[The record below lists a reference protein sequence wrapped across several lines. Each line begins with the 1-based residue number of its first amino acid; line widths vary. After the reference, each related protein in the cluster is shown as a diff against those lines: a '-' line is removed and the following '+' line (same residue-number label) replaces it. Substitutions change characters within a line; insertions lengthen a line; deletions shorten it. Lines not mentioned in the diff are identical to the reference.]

1 MRYLSQDDNSPNIPL
16 STQEAKEINQELIDL
31 GNAIAAVDS
40 KADANAAALQEYKD
54 ETSLTKQTLNANAVY
69 SAEVTADDISTQSIA
84 ATSGNI
90 STLESATATIT
101 DLEAGDADITNAEI
115 TNADVGTLEADNA
128 TVNNKL
134 TAAEVE
140 TTTLT
145 AANATI
151 ANLVIDGATITT
163 FDIDSADIDNDLTVG
178 GKITADEA
186 DLKAIVSDEATID
199 LITSDAAKITQ
210 MQAFDIFYNENYVD
224 IEPGY
229 EPTDLY
235 RIVELPYFRTGDYY
249 LTLVNPYSNKVLWSV
264 IAHNNHNNYTVS
276 YSRKSTGDTGEIW
289 TTPALDE
296 MVVYDYNKESPKL
309 YLKTHVGGRLYWQ
322 NQSEN
327 PAGAPRTYATYPFDI
342 SSFGAFAKK
351 CLHNGA
357 TWYTKHIDIGRDQS
371 AGGASLFLTPTDWN
385 NATRTS
391 SEFNG
396 EVDIDWHFYV
406 PDQSLNTTDEVTF
419 RNLRINP
426 LEGKWVYNFEY
437 SLMGMDPEVV
447 TNGQLN
453 PAPNLV
459 ETEELCKWDG
469 KVGIATPVITST
481 NGTIYREEGYEQDPL
496 HTNVYLRKPRDEYM
510 YVDWGTKYTVNNIVS
525 VRRKSDGAIITSSPW
540 ITGEYID
547 PDGDS
552 WTSYRFVFYDIDPDG
567 RVYEEWIERNPYTDP
582 EVKLLDSTVDANL
595 YINCTRFKENFDY
608 GVVDFNMPTFGTY
621 SNSITHLGDVV
632 EGRWDAG
639 DIHVQIKNAAIG
651 SSEPN
656 YNGTLTVDGGTLLQ
670 DNVLIQDQKDPLD
683 IKNVSN
689 VDVYADNTTLEGDE
703 LYINNTEVEST
714 NDRLTVTAENGYL
727 TFGKAASGGDPATG
741 GLNLTTENDSAI
753 QYKGDTS
760 LIIGTDPNSEED
772 HTGKL
777 TINYSEI
784 ELVGHKK
791 DVNDDEIQ
799 DESSLLIRDTVHIGT
814 ETDKHNLHVHGAL
827 FADGVSMSGNLGD
840 NMRIRNTGTVADPV
854 LAAVSEPCAVEESGT
869 LVTADSLVTAET
881 IGSWN
886 GTTNPHETTDPD
898 YNVDDNSYPITEM
911 GDDSTIHGDVHI
923 EATAQ
928 IDSNVTIGIPADDPD
943 PAVPADLLVTGDTT
957 INGDVA
963 IDGTLEVGSTSQF
976 NGDVTIGKA
985 AVGADPAVPAD
996 LIVNGDI
1003 IQNGENFETHLEQ
1016 VFTSKDHVILREG
1029 QVVGLAAGEHAGLE
1043 IKNYDGNG
1051 TQLHFCVDST
1061 GWGRVGDT
1069 DSNGDSQTVTYS
1081 YEYNDYGLYKDTDPL
1096 SPTYEHYFDD
1106 IGLTIEHV
1114 FYIPTGAANVTYT
1127 DTAETDPGTGDPT
1140 GKYTVTFE
1148 YELDGN
1154 SLQKILT
1161 IEDSPSDTSLLYWD
1175 AVAKQARTLI
1185 KPAGTDLAVVPVFNG
1200 DHVEYRKY
1208 EGGGGTGN
1216 GSVFVGTAAEIAAA
1230 IAIPEGSPGYLP
1242 QGAIIIQ
1249 TDADDTYLHGED
1261 ITLP

>member
-1 MRYLSQDDNSPNIPL
+1 MRYLNPTQNDDELIERQASQ
-16 STQEAKEINQELIDL
+16 EINQELLEL
-31 GNAIAAVDS
+31 GNRISDLETEVHTDEQ
-40 KADANAAALQEYKD
+40 NLQDYKD
-54 ETSLTKQTLNANAVY
+54 EQSITKQTGNFNSVYADNITATDTVQADDLTAN
-69 SAEVTADDISTQSIA
+69 TADLTTITSTTLTSDDVTVNDELTANKAEIDDLEVNTAKIAAADITTLDADTANITTLN
-84 ATSGNI
+84 ATSGNFD
-90 STLESATATIT
+90 T
-101 DLEAGDADITNAEI
+101 
-115 TNADVGTLEADNA
+115 
-128 TVNNKL
+128 
-134 TAAEVE
+134 
-140 TTTLT
+140 
-145 AANATI
+145 
-151 ANLVIDGATITT
+151 LVIDGATITT
-163 FDIDSADIDNDLTVG
+163 FNIEDANISGDLTVAD
-178 GKITADEA
+178 KVTATSA
-186 DLKAIVSDEATID
+186 DLAAITSDEATIG
-199 LITSDAAKITQ
+199 LITSDAAKIKQ
-210 MQAFDIFYNENYVD
+210 MQAFEVFYNENYID

-276 YSRKSTGDTGEIW
+276 YSRKSTSDMGEVW
-289 TTPALDE
+289 STPALDE
-296 MVVYDYNKESPKL
+296 MVVYDYNSESPKL

-327 PAGAPRTYATYPFDI
+327 LAGAPRTYGTYPFDI

-357 TWYTKHIDIGRDQS
+357 TWYTKHVDIGRDQS
-371 AGGASLFLTPTDWN
+371 AGGASLFLTPTNWN

-437 SLMGMDPEVV
+437 SLMGMDPELV

-453 PAPNLV
+453 PAPNLI

-469 KVGIATPVITST
+469 KVGIATPVITSV
-481 NGTIYREEGYEQDPL
+481 NGTIYREEGYVKQNENL
-496 HTNVYLRKPRDEYM
+496 YLRKPRDEYM
-510 YVDWGTKYTVNNIVS
+510 YVDWGTKHTVNNIVS

-540 ITGEYID
+540 VTGEYID
-547 PDGDS
+547 PQGES
-552 WTSYRFVFYDIDPDG
+552 WTSYRFTYYEIDAEG
-567 RVYEEWIERNPYTDP
+567 RVYEEWIERGAYTP
-582 EVKLLDSTVDANL
+582 NYEYKLLDSTVDANL

-639 DIHVQIKNAAIG
+639 DVHVQIKNAAVG

-656 YNGTLTVDGGTLLQ
+656 YTGTLTVDGITLLQ
-670 DNVLIQDQKDPLD
+670 DSVLIQDQKDPLD

-741 GLNLTTENDSAI
+741 GLNLTTENDSAV
-753 QYKGDTS
+753 QYKGNTS
-760 LIIGTDPNSEED
+760 LIIGTDPNSEDD
-772 HTGKL
+772 HAGKL

-791 DVNDDEIQ
+791 DSNDDEIQ

-814 ETDKHNLHVHGAL
+814 ATDKHNLHVHGAL

-840 NMRIRNTGTVADPV
+840 NMRIRNTGTELDPV

-869 LVTADSLVTAET
+869 LVSADSLVTAET

-898 YNVDDNSYPITEM
+898 YDVDDDAYPITNL

-928 IDSNVTIGIPADDPD
+928 IDGNVTVGVPAAGVD
-943 PAVPADLLVTGDTT
+943 PAVPADLYVTGNTT
-957 INGDVA
+957 V
-963 IDGTLEVGSTSQF
+963 DGNAEVGGTTYLK
-976 NGDVTIGKA
+976 GDVTIGTA
-985 AVGADPAVPAD
+985 AAGADPAIPAD
-996 LIVNGDI
+996 VTITGDLSIDGDI
-1003 IQNGENFETHLEQ
+1003 TQNGQNLEAHLEQ

-1029 QVVGLAAGEHAGLE
+1029 QIAGLAPGAHAGLE
-1043 IKNYDGNG
+1043 IKNYDGLG

-1106 IGLTIEHV
+1106 AALEVEHV

-1161 IEDSPSDTSLLYWD
+1161 VEDNPGDTSLLYWD

-1216 GSVFVGTAAEIAAA
+1216 GSVFVGTALEIAAA

-1242 QGAIIIQ
+1242 QGSIIIQ
-1249 TDADDTYLHGED
+1249 ADADDTYLHAEN